1 MGLFSK
7 KKNTYNTYDMGL
19 DEEQF
24 DALSAGQT
32 TIGDSVQANF
42 DQMQANAAAAQAA
55 FEQAQ
60 VERDRALQ
68 AAAGA
73 AAAAQADAAGKFD
86 ALTGQITTGFGD
98 IGTTMAESFQYMDD
112 QAKDQYTGLVGDY
125 TTNNP
130 MVGGALGQVRTDLQM
145 DILDTQDQ
153 MSTGFDNLGTSVT
166 DGFLNQTADANIRA
180 AAAMDDRADKF
191 DQLTTNLDD
200 TRAGLQTLATD
211 NQMANL
217 EQQQLILQALEN
229 AGLQRTNYYEDLK
242 ADTTDA
248 ITRLGNQ
255 SATFGEFQNQY
266 NDNTTLAN
274 QQRAQIRQAQAMNTN
289 DLLTGQGANAAQ
301 QAAQNQAIQTAVQN
315 ANNQL
320 GQIAGTTDEF
330 GNAITGQTAD
340 FASIAQQISSGFDAT
355 SEEDQ
360 AMRNEFVDRLS
371 TVREILTDQNANID
385 NEFRQTYGT
394 MVDSFDETGALIRQ
408 SALANGDYIS
418 RAIDDQG
425 RLILSQFNN
434 NGALANQTA
443 LNLNQLMARMDE
455 LGYIPGSN
463 VAMAGPTGSAMT
475 YSGGQANPFSGT
487 IN

>member
-7 KKNTYNTYDMGL
+7 KKNTYITNDMGL

-32 TIGDSVQANF
+32 TIGDSVQQNF

-60 VERDRALQ
+60 VERDNALQ

-73 AAAAQADAAGKFD
+73 AAAAQADAAGKYD
-86 ALTGQITTGFGD
+86 ALTGQISTGFAD
-98 IGTTMAESFQYMDD
+98 VGTTMAESFSYMDD
-112 QAKDQYTGLVGDY
+112 QAKGNYANLAGTY
-125 TTNNP
+125 SMTNP
-130 MVGGALGQVRTDLQM
+130 VVGGALGQVQSDLQQGL
-145 DILDTQDQ
+145 DEARQTNETRFSNLDT
-153 MSTGFDNLGTSVT
+153 SVS
-166 DGFLNQTADANIRA
+166 DGFLNATADRNIINE
-180 AAAMDDRADKF
+180 AAMADRADKF

-200 TRAGLQTLATD
+200 TRAGLRTLATD

-242 ADTTDA
+242 ADTTDT

-301 QAAQNQAIQTAVQN
+301 QAAQAQTLQTAVQN

-320 GQIAGTTDEF
+320 SSIAGTTDEF
-330 GNAITGQTAD
+330 GNAITGQSAD

-360 AMRNEFVDRLS
+360 QMRNEFVDRLS
-371 TVREILTDQNANID
+371 TVREILTDQTANID
-385 NEFRQTYGT
+385 SEFRQTYGT
-394 MVDSFDETGALIRQ
+394 MVDSFDETGSLIRQ

-463 VAMAGPTGSAMT
+463 VAMAGPTGTALT

-487 IN
+487 VN